1 MSDHEDALF
10 FQSFVSVFVTI
21 RTQERRVQV
30 GVGEEGRLPLAYS
43 GAAPQLWL
51 RVILERK

>member
-1 MSDHEDALF
+1 MSDHEEALF

-21 RTQERRVQV
+21 CTQERRVQV

-51 RVILERK
+51 HVILERK